1 MTAATHTSA
10 ANQRRWL
17 LLIQL
22 LAPAVL
28 QLSLLGVPA
37 AALPQLGTVQPP
49 ALAITSLHGPGQSP
63 SAPIEGGA
71 QIDAR
76 LQHPLSV
83 AEKKNVTCNLA
94 WRMDSWSVSAPAWA
108 GTLSPDGTV
117 VRCGAMPPLPAEGP
131 VDFFIAA
138 GANKSNSLPL
148 WTFATF
154 SASAGMT
161 PYFQTDDGELLYRIN
176 DTLTP
181 SQWSLS
187 AVPADGGALLLDKV
201 AVLGGDVKRAVPIS
215 FATLNASAADLLL
228 NLTLTQHN
236 TAPPLRLQIRLLRV
250 PTLVP
255 GAVAIDHSTRG
266 LLVGGEPFFPVSW
279 MTTMDAYGVE
289 VMVAEMAE
297 MARRGANS
305 IMIYDL
311 GDIGV
316 ATYPPPTQAYS
327 YRLVTL
333 MDTAQALGLK
343 IQLHIIAMVSP
354 IAQTGGT
361 AAQWTSLQKFV
372 QAWKRHPAL
381 LSWYVADDGS
391 WPHLPAIYTKMHE
404 WDPVRGNQR
413 PLGRTIF
420 LQHLIICQ
428 DRLGTNAVSH
438 KGETRRF
445 PQYHPITM
453 AIAGLGDA
461 WQPTYL
467 AGADIVQPENYPGD
481 GPVGL
486 AFETMDIMGR
496 FPYDWAP
503 RVTCGMAW
511 ASPITSTAMF
521 RVELYD
527 ALAAGGTG
535 SIWFAHRG
543 LKGSWNEPGPLM
555 DQSGV
560 LAKEVMQVSDQEG

>member
-1 MTAATHTSA
+1 MFQLLTIPAA
-10 ANQRRWL
+10 L
-17 LLIQL
+17 LLPL
-22 LAPAVL
+22 LLGAPAT
-28 QLSLLGVPA
+28 
-37 AALPQLGTVQPP
+37 ALPHQLAVAMHAPPP
-49 ALAITSLHGPGQSP
+49 ALAITSLSRAD
-63 SAPIEGGA
+63 APIEGGA
-71 QIDAR
+71 QIDAHLAAR
-76 LQHPLSV
+76 HLLG
-83 AEKKNVTCNLA
+83 AADNITCNLA
-94 WRMDSWSVSAPAWA
+94 WRMDSWSVSAPAWP

-117 VRCGAMPPLPAEGP
+117 VRCAAAMPPLPAEGP

-138 GANKSNSLPL
+138 SGNKSNSLLL

-161 PYFQTDDGELLYRIN
+161 PYYDTDEGELLLRIN
-176 DTLTP
+176 DTGLPTA
-181 SQWSLS
+181 QWSLS
-187 AVPADGGALLLDKV
+187 AVPADGGALLLDEV

-215 FATLNASAADLLL
+215 FASLSASADLLL
-228 NLTLTQHN
+228 NLTLTQHQVSGATTSMVGGDG
-236 TAPPLRLQIRLLRV
+236 TAGTTKAAPLRRLRLQVRLLRV
-250 PTLVP
+250 PTLMP
-255 GAVAIDHSTRG
+255 GAVTIDHSTRG

-297 MARRGANS
+297 MARRGTNS

-316 ATYPPPTQAYS
+316 ASTYPPPTQSYS

-372 QAWKRHPAL
+372 KAWMHHPAL

-391 WPHLPAIYTKMHE
+391 WPHLPTIYTKMHE
-404 WDPVRGNQR
+404 WDP
-413 PLGRTIF
+413 
-420 LQHLIICQ
+420 
-428 DRLGTNAVSH
+428 
-438 KGETRRF
+438 
-445 PQYHPITM
+445 YHPITM
-453 AIAGLGDA
+453 AISGVGDA

-481 GPVGL
+481 GPTGH
-486 AFETMDIMGR
+486 AFETMDVMGR

-511 ASPITSTAMF
+511 SDPITSTAMF

-560 LAKEVMQVSDQEG
+560 LAKEVMQVRSREERAHTICQYALLFRRLLDNKAGRVC